1 MDTWQHKVTARVRAP
16 KRLARST
23 SDVFEVT
30 AGLLHLQGNARPY
43 FSVTGWIGR
52 PEDFCHTC
60 GCLHSDILRTWPHLA
75 PIVALHLSDDTGEPM
90 HGLANGWYY
99 LAGYYPNGADERDH
113 IGNSPRQHWNAD
125 GTFDGYRL
133 STPEECLQVFADHV
147 RIPFADALTLAK
159 QWECADDWTASK
171 RWFSVWYES
180 QRPRFQSEADA
191 AIALLDTLATKG

>member
-30 AGLLHLQGNARPY
+30 AGLHHLQGNARPY

-52 PEDFCHTC
+52 TKANLHTG
-60 GCLHSDILRTWPHLA
+60 GCMHSDILRTWPHLA

-90 HGLANGWYY
+90 HGLANGWYF
-99 LAGYYPNGADERDH
+99 LAGYYPNGAGERYH
-113 IGNSPRQHWNAD
+113 SGN
-125 GTFDGYRL
+125 GTPAAF
-133 STPEECLQVFADHV
+133 PEECLQVFADHV